1 MNGFATGPFIAHEP
15 LDPELHE
22 EIITRLE
29 LRDELLERIAANEYC
44 LLLGPRNS
52 GRTTTLHLVRHALQ
66 EGDRVPVYV
75 DPRVLDLTD
84 EGGFLQSLAERIRG
98 EMESRGHGE
107 RLRRP
112 VSFGAD
118 PVSAFSQFLTDVA
131 RSGLRPVILFDA
143 IEDVPPNLL
152 IALLNIAHALFVT
165 RKDEDRR
172 HQSNLVFVFAGYISL
187 RYLTTYSKPEL
198 SPFNICSDVVIRDL
212 TQFEAMRFMEDMN
225 RKHALRFRFDALQAV
240 VDYAGGD
247 LNALQRLG
255 AATMAVAEGNE
266 ITREMV
272 DEAVDV
278 LLADVELGDD
288 ETLRDMALEIE
299 DDAATFDLVIGMLR
313 DESRSYDPDRF
324 TNALFHEFCFTY
336 PEMTGA
342 LRLVRRDGEPV
353 EWSFRNRFTR
363 QFLETYFTP
372 ARVVR
377 AYTALGKFTS
387 AIERCGPLLEE
398 IREEFVRPSGGF
410 DDQHLNDVI
419 IAMTNR
425 IYAARSHEVAFKLIS
440 MLLTEAF
447 GCADITYY
455 DFRWTTGSLQAV
467 PFLQHVFENDG
478 TELSVRDAA
487 DRERLEVRAY
497 RSRMFAVAHRP
508 DSGVRVAIPVE
519 NMPEEKAAEEGV
531 PGAPVDGEVTAV
543 ISLTPRL
550 ISERGVQL
558 TVPRIHIIQRA
569 LRWMNFALNRLERDT
584 KDSIIE
590 SASHLAGPERQT
602 ADVFVAHKF
611 TDELLANLREQ
622 LGRVNSAFSFLFAN
636 TLDNVGL
643 LHLAIHG
650 DMKRAQLGL
659 YEMSHPNNN
668 VYYEL
673 GFGIGINLPGVMFI
687 RRQGTGR
694 DELAPPLLAG
704 ILYLEYGNY
713 TGLIEGV
720 ARRLE
725 EVLRRYVLRRN
736 EPYLH
741 FVQCE
746 IPRSSRQGP
755 RYAVVLEHDYFGDSP
770 DYRHHVAAGL
780 TAHGLEPV
788 FVLDEETD
796 ARHLVKGHA
805 WGKRLLD
812 LYVLIKHADLV
823 VCRCEEVTDSAE
835 AAQVFLALG
844 IAHGLDRPCLLTRL
858 EKDANGSELV
868 VPDDLRGISR
878 LNYQRLKDLEQQI
891 GKARL
896 NGNGRSPR
904 KGPPWRRKKKED
916 AKTDEAENRQKEGAE
931 SKEKPDEEKKKDDT
945 D

>member
-1 MNGFATGPFIAHEP
+1 VNQPEGGPFIAHEP

-22 EIITRLE
+22 GIITRLE
-29 LRDELLERIAANEYC
+29 LREELLERIGANEYC

-66 EGDRVPVYV
+66 DSDQLPVYM
-75 DPRVLDLTD
+75 DPRMLDLTD

-98 EMESRGHGE
+98 EVESRGHGE

-112 VSFGAD
+112 MAFGSD
-118 PVSAFSQFLTDVA
+118 PVSSFSQFLTDLTQ
-131 RSGLRPVILFDA
+131 SGLRPVILFDA

-165 RKDEDRR
+165 RKDVDRR
-172 HQSNLVFVFAGYISL
+172 HQSNMVFVFAGYISL

-212 TQFEAMRFMEDMN
+212 TQFEAMRFMEDLN
-225 RKHALRFRFDALQAV
+225 RKYSLRFRFDALQAV

-247 LNALQRLG
+247 LNALQRLS
-255 AATMAVAEGNE
+255 AVTLAVADGSE

-272 DEAVDV
+272 DEAVDL

-299 DDAATFDLVIGMLR
+299 DDAPTFDLVIGMLR

-324 TNALFHEFCFTY
+324 TNALFHEFSFTY

-342 LRLVRRDGEPV
+342 LTLVRRDGEPV
-353 EWSFRNRFTR
+353 EWSFRNKFTR

-377 AYTALGKFTS
+377 AYTALGKFAS

-398 IREEFVRPSGGF
+398 IREEFVRSSGGF

-440 MLLTEAF
+440 KLLTEAF

-455 DFRWTTGSLQAV
+455 DYRWNTESLHAV
-467 PFLQHVFENDG
+467 PFLQQIFENDG
-478 TELSVRDAA
+478 TELSVRGVA

-508 DSGVRVAIPVE
+508 DRGVRVAIPVE
-519 NMPEEKAAEEGV
+519 NMPEEKLDEIGAAGHVEG
-531 PGAPVDGEVTAV
+531 GEVTAV

-550 ISERGVQL
+550 INERGVQL
-558 TVPRIHIIQRA
+558 TVLRIHIIQRA
-569 LRWMNFALNRLERDT
+569 LRWMNFALNRFERDT
-584 KDSIIE
+584 KDSIIQ
-590 SASHLAGPERQT
+590 SVSHLAGPERAT
-602 ADVFVAHKF
+602 ANVFVAHEF

-622 LGRVNSAFSFLFAN
+622 LGRVNSSFSFLFAN
-636 TLDNVGL
+636 TLNNVGL

-650 DMKRAQLGL
+650 DMRQAQLGL
-659 YEMSHPNNN
+659 YEMSRPNNN

-687 RRQGTGR
+687 RTLGSRR
-694 DELAPPLLAG
+694 DELVPPLLSG

-720 ARRLE
+720 TRRLD

-741 FVQCE
+741 FMQCE

-755 RYAVVLEHDYFGDSP
+755 RYALVLEHDYFGDSP

-780 TAHGLEPV
+780 AMQGLAPV
-788 FVLDEETD
+788 FVLDEENN
-796 ARHLVKGHA
+796 ARHLVKGHV

-823 VCRCEEVTDSAE
+823 VCRCEEATDSAE

-844 IAHGLDRPCLLTRL
+844 IAHGLDRPCMLTRL

-868 VPDDLRGISR
+868 VPADLRGISR
-878 LNYQRLKDLEQQI
+878 LNYQRLTDLEQQI
-891 GKARL
+891 GRTRL
-896 NGNGRSPR
+896 NGPPR
-904 KGPPWRRKKKED
+904 PPSKRGKRR
-916 AKTDEAENRQKEGAE
+916 TM
-931 SKEKPDEEKKKDDT
+931 
-945 D
+945 